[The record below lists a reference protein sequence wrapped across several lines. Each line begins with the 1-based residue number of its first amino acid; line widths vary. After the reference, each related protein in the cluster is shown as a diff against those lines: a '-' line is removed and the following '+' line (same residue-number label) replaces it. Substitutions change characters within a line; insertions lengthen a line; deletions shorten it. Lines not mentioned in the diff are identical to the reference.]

1 MKRHS
6 IILLL
11 LLSLE
16 LTASAQS
23 LVIDLGSD
31 SFMAQQ
37 NPKWKD
43 QSGNGNDASAYGEM
57 APTLAPGATPTGKDA
72 ISFNGGNFMYLPN
85 SWKGADMASFSTSPS
100 FSILAVIRV
109 VGNKQNNTILGGH
122 VESIQ
127 YAIGSNGGP
136 QSLTESN
143 KKMLGSSS
151 TPVPCGTW
159 IVVGVTY
166 DGKTISFYENG
177 QLVDSISAFGTFLIP
192 PVLAPYNIGRTHK
205 NSQYFEGLIAALRI
219 YEGTLGA
226 AEMKADS
233 DKAAG
238 IYINK

>member
-1 MKRHS
+1 MKS
-6 IILLL
+6 NLTIFLLF
-11 LLSLE
+11 LSLG
-16 LTASAQS
+16 LPASAQS
-23 LVIDLGSD
+23 VVIDLGSD
-31 SFMAQQ
+31 SFMAQE

-43 QSGNGNDASAYGEM
+43 QSGNGNDASGYGEN

-72 ISFNGGNFMYLPN
+72 MSFNGRNHMYLPN

-109 VGNKQNNTILGGH
+109 EGSDKNHTILGGS

-127 YAIGSNGGP
+127 YSIGGNGGP

-143 KKMLGSSS
+143 KKLLGSSS
-151 TPVPCGTW
+151 TPVPCDTW

-177 QLVDSISAFGTFLIP
+177 KLVDSISAYGTFAIP
-192 PVLAPYNIGRTHK
+192 PVEAPYNIGNTHGG
-205 NSQYFEGLIAALRI
+205 QFFEGMIAALRI
-219 YEGTLGA
+219 YEGILGA

-233 DKAAG
+233 DKLAG